1 MYARLPVAIHD
12 LELFCVAQTDPAI
25 QVIGSRATAMAVAGW
40 MLSGNDFMTPGV
52 ARLSVVA
59 AFLAEASVATVATDL
74 MVGTAVME
82 GAPVMVMEAGA
93 MEVGAMEVDMIL
105 ATETMGGPN
114 LGAPM
119 LADSIQMEPMVS
131 HRATVI
137 APIENSSGT
146 LRNVMFTHIHTLK
159 DVRQRVII
167 HRMVVIHQNVEGLEH
182 ILT

>member
-1 MYARLPVAIHD
+1 
-12 LELFCVAQTDPAI
+12 
-25 QVIGSRATAMAVAGW
+25 MAVAGW

-52 ARLSVVA
+52 ARPSVVA

-82 GAPVMVMEAGA
+82 GAPVMVMEAGVMEVGA

>member
-1 MYARLPVAIHD
+1 
-12 LELFCVAQTDPAI
+12 
-25 QVIGSRATAMAVAGW
+25 MAVAGW

-52 ARLSVVA
+52 ARPSVVA
-59 AFLAEASVATVATDL
+59 AFLVEASVATDL

-82 GAPVMVMEAGA
+82 GAPVMVMEAVV